1 MALRSEDVRTQI
13 ESANTQQSVP
23 VVAPVSDL
31 IDLDPHS
38 ELFLETPPPDVVSSI
53 NACFEQFT
61 STFERRRD
69 ASVPRSSSDSDSGES
84 LFVTQ
89 SMTKP
94 VRTERQQ
101 HSRSTKRTESIS
113 DDTGDDGE
121 GATSSLPENEDTE
134 YQEGSEGLHAL
145 CPKRGKRIDYVP
157 PQKATFP
164 FLLKSHRQRH
174 LPMKK
179 HQILENSEIGG
190 FLKCIKKIK
199 EGYVKTGRA
208 ISSYML
214 ESRRWSSHYRRWGI
228 RNPRERLDTKLD
240 LTNAIFLGTSVPR

>member
-1 MALRSEDVRTQI
+1 
-13 ESANTQQSVP
+13 
-23 VVAPVSDL
+23 
-31 IDLDPHS
+31 
-38 ELFLETPPPDVVSSI
+38 
-53 NACFEQFT
+53 
-61 STFERRRD
+61 
-69 ASVPRSSSDSDSGES
+69 
-84 LFVTQ
+84 
-89 SMTKP
+89 MTKP

-179 HQILENSEIGG
+179 HQILEVAFIHV
-190 FLKCIKKIK
+190 FCALYLYI
-199 EGYVKTGRA
+199 
-208 ISSYML
+208 M
-214 ESRRWSSHYRRWGI
+214 
-228 RNPRERLDTKLD
+228 
-240 LTNAIFLGTSVPR
+240 SV